1 MPSTSSSS
9 SSSSAATSSSAPNSF
24 PVALAHLQQGLALLR
39 SSYVPVCCFFIST
52 REALLASKASGAA
65 AAKFLASRL
74 APCVGGFR
82 ACQGPLGPK
91 LYGPAR
97 KALSKLVSE
106 CRPEQGLNYMVVNFV
121 GGMKE
126 GQSYGLRKWFSTHA
140 QGSLLATSLEACNE
154 VLQAGGGLELEPAQL
169 ERIRALAK
177 QCRGEI
183 EGISLGYRQRST
195 AHPHL
200 PFWGR
205 VDTVLNAI
213 ESFDPDDD
221 EVCLV
226 DAPEPRRP
234 QHVVDLEPS
243 PQAKPRSAPPRSAPP
258 RSAPPDPPAAE
269 LSWAEGVGD
278 ELPRGE
284 ERVGVLSRAEGVGDK
299 LPRGEERVGVLLGP
313 HASSPKLPRGE
324 ERVGVLLGPPASKLP
339 PKLPPPAPF
348 EELFPGLSPGSVRT
362 PP

>member
-1 MPSTSSSS
+1 M
-9 SSSSAATSSSAPNSF
+9 
-24 PVALAHLQQGLALLR
+24 
-39 SSYVPVCCFFIST
+39 
-52 REALLASKASGAA
+52 
-65 AAKFLASRL
+65 
-74 APCVGGFR
+74 
-82 ACQGPLGPK
+82 
-91 LYGPAR
+91 
-97 KALSKLVSE
+97 
-106 CRPEQGLNYMVVNFV
+106 FV

-169 ERIRALAK
+169 ERIRALAA

-234 QHVVDLEPS
+234 QHVVDLAETPRRREFLHTDRGGAVSDSVCLNYFSLSNHDHYILLQHCAEETNRERHSFRFFRPKPEKTSKRTAQHTSVFCFCWS
-243 PQAKPRSAPPRSAPP
+243 P
-258 RSAPPDPPAAE
+258 
-269 LSWAEGVGD
+269 L
-278 ELPRGE
+278 LE
-284 ERVGVLSRAEGVGDK
+284 E
-299 LPRGEERVGVLLGP
+299 
-313 HASSPKLPRGE
+313 
-324 ERVGVLLGPPASKLP
+324 
-339 PKLPPPAPF
+339 
-348 EELFPGLSPGSVRT
+348 
-362 PP
+362 